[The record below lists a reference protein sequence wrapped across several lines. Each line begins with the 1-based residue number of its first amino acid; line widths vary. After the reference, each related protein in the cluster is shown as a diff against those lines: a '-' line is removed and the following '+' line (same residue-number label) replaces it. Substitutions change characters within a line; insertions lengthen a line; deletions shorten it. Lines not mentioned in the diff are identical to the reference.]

1 MVQRNRPAAEASPLR
16 IGSALAGLVLPRP
29 ASVSACTDDAS
40 LVNMEWD
47 CFAGG
52 GTGRQVQGRH
62 HRGHDQGY
70 PGPQGEPRRDAA
82 EAVYAAEAVNA
93 ACWQIAHGEG
103 RAAHMCHIAHSESG
117 IGEAARRQLE
127 DVASA

>member
-1 MVQRNRPAAEASPLR
+1 M
-16 IGSALAGLVLPRP
+16 
-29 ASVSACTDDAS
+29 SACTDDAS

-82 EAVYAAEAVNA
+82 EAGCA
-93 ACWQIAHGEG
+93 ACWHIAHGAG
-103 RAAHMCHIAHSESG
+103 RAAHMCHIAHGESG

-127 DVASA
+127 DGKFASKRLWRARSVVFKAG